1 MKDGEVIRENMH
13 NETGREPGF
22 EFEKLPHPKRRQRKG
37 ILQRR
42 Q

>member
-1 MKDGEVIRENMH
+1 MRDGEVIRENMH

-22 EFEKLPHPKRRQRKG
+22 KLEKLRHLKGRQRKR